1 MHKRALFQFV
11 PSLYLSRQYG
21 VQDPVSGI
29 SLLPRDPCINRT
41 KSHHLRVV
49 VSSHGREEALSIP
62 FFQNSGQLA
71 TMHCLRQLIFLDII
85 LVIFVFA
92 DKLDTSEKP
101 QTEATQI
108 GISTTHASQTDNSPD
123 TTGRGCTDNSPD
135 STCFVGSGSYASTL
149 PASQTLNAPIATG
162 RGCTD
167 NSPDSTCFVGSGSYA
182 STLPA
187 SQTLNAPIATGRGCT
202 DNSPDST
209 CFVGSGSYAST
220 LPASQTLNPPIATG
234 KGCTGNSPDSTCFVG
249 SGSYASTPHVTATN
263 NSPDTNIG
271 RPTAMETHTSVTPCG
286 NICGPVRAAEIVCGR
301 MHPNSNVR
309 YLDCVCASNN
319 ATTPIG
325 ACSRC
330 KIAQGDLHDCE
341 ILPLTIWK
349 ERIFPDQGYRSVRS
363 PSQLL

>member
-21 VQDPVSGI
+21 VQDPVFGI

-149 PASQTLNAPIATG
+149 PTSQTLNAPIATG
-162 RGCTD
+162 KGCTD

-187 SQTLNAPIATGRGCT
+187 SQTLNA
-202 DNSPDST
+202 
-209 CFVGSGSYAST
+209 
-220 LPASQTLNPPIATG
+220 PIATG

-271 RPTAMETHTSVTPCG
+271 RPTAMETHTSATPCG

>member
-21 VQDPVSGI
+21 VQDPVFGI

-162 RGCTD
+162 
-167 NSPDSTCFVGSGSYA
+167 
-182 STLPA
+182 
-187 SQTLNAPIATGRGCT
+187 
-202 DNSPDST
+202 
-209 CFVGSGSYAST
+209 
-220 LPASQTLNPPIATG
+220 

-271 RPTAMETHTSVTPCG
+271 RPTAMETHTSATPCG